1 MATYL
6 LLEDGGKITLEDSG
20 GFVLLEVQ
28 DAVVSTTTPESMYGG
43 GQEDVER
50 ARSERRRRL
59 EAKQA
64 EAEDLKRKL
73 VKAEQDRQRKAKAK
87 ADSKA
92 KRAIEARIERFTREL
107 AEAEADITL
116 LLAALA
122 ELQVSLVDQ
131 EMIRR
136 RKLLLI
142 AVLN

>member
-1 MATYL
+1 ML
-6 LLEDGGKITLEDSG
+6 LLFWHTAGVTAPVIQETML
-20 GFVLLEVQ
+20 
-28 DAVVSTTTPESMYGG
+28 GG
-43 GQEDVER
+43 GEEDLER
-50 ARSERRRRL
+50 ARSAKRRRKRELEEQIEQQRL
-59 EAKQA
+59 EAQ
-64 EAEDLKRKL
+64 ELRDRLE
-73 VKAEQDRQRKAKAK
+73 KAEQDRQRKAKAK